1 LIGNQQINRY
11 SADAIQVELFLPR
24 QQKALDIVLSFCRT
38 DTVHLDE
45 NDQASLFS
53 IMSPAEPFEE
63 AMNQLVDRKLVKQEG
78 RFYSVH
84 RVVQEAVNYH
94 DADDLQN
101 SFVQAARLIYEQFPK
116 QTISTLYKE
125 WKVCQDYIPHGV
137 YISKKFS
144 EHVRS
149 GALKST
155 KEFVTLLGNCAW

>member
-1 LIGNQQINRY
+1 
-11 SADAIQVELFLPR
+11 
-24 QQKALDIVLSFCRT
+24 
-38 DTVHLDE
+38 VHLDE

-116 QTISTLYKE
+116 QTIATLYKE

-155 KEFVTLLGNCAW
+155 DAFVTLLGNCAW